1 MKKNTFIT
9 VITIA
14 LVGVL
19 LTSCKPIQTLERSA
33 VQTPAQSIAQ
43 TNNLGIGD
51 RDRILTVGG
60 LKRTYL
66 VHVPNSYDGNKP
78 YPVVLAF
85 HGGGSDAKQLVF
97 YSGLN
102 KTADTENFI
111 AVYPN
116 GTGETIQGYGVFNWN
131 GGSRQPGGTDPN
143 LTKVDDVEFTKALL
157 NDLATVVKIDEKRIY
172 ATGLSAGGI
181 MTYRLA
187 SELSDRIAA
196 IAPIASV
203 MGTERS
209 NPQRPVSVI
218 HFHGTKDEAVPFDG
232 GKGKLD
238 QSGTNFYSVEYSI
251 QSWVKANDCKTQ
263 PIVKALPDKTD
274 DGTKVIRKT
283 YGGGKE
289 DSEVVLIE
297 IEGGGH
303 TWPGRK
309 TLPGFEILGK
319 STKDI
324 LANDLMWEFFQKHPM
339 Q

>member
-1 MKKNTFIT
+1 MKKNVLII
-9 VITIA
+9 VIIVA

-19 LTSCKPIQTLERSA
+19 WSLFKPTQTADRS
-33 VQTPAQSIAQ
+33 VNQTPQSVAQ
-43 TNNLGIGD
+43 TNNLGIGEHD
-51 RDRILTVGG
+51 RTLTVGG

-66 VHVPNSYDGNKP
+66 VHVPNSYDGGKP
-78 YPVVLAF
+78 YPIVLGF
-85 HGGGSDAKQLVF
+85 HGGGSGAKQF
-97 YSGLN
+97 IFSSGLN
-102 KTADTENFI
+102 EIADTENFI

-116 GTGETIQGYGVFNWN
+116 GTGETIQGYGVFSWN

-143 LTKVDDVEFTKALL
+143 LAKVDDVEFTKALL
-157 NDLATVVKIDEKRIY
+157 NDLATVVRIDEKRIY

-187 SELSDRIAA
+187 SELSNRIAA

-203 MGTERS
+203 IGTERI

-218 HFHGTKDEAVPFDG
+218 HFHGTKDEAVPFKG

-238 QSGTNFYSVEYSI
+238 QSGTNFYSVDYSI
-251 QSWVKANDCKTQ
+251 QSWVKANGCKTQ
-263 PIVKALPDKTD
+263 PIVEALPDKAD
-274 DGTKVIRKT
+274 DGTKAIRKT

-303 TWPGRK
+303 TWPGRE
-309 TLPGFEILGK
+309 TLSGFEILGK
-319 STKDI
+319 SSKDI
-324 LANDLMWEFFQKHPM
+324 SANDLMWEFFQKHPM

>member
-1 MKKNTFIT
+1 MKKTILIAI
-9 VITIA
+9 VIIA
-14 LVGVL
+14 LLGVL
-19 LTSCKPIQTLERSA
+19 WTLFKPTQTADRS
-33 VQTPAQSIAQ
+33 VTQTPDQSIAQ

-51 RDRILTVGG
+51 HARTLTVGG

-78 YPVVLAF
+78 YPIVLGF

-102 KTADTENFI
+102 ETADKENFI

-116 GTGETIQGYGVFNWN
+116 GTGETIQGYGIFSWN
-131 GGSRQPGGTDPN
+131 GGSRQPGGTDLN
-143 LTKVDDVEFTKALL
+143 LAKVDDVEFTKALL
-157 NDLATVVKIDEKRIY
+157 NDLATGVRMDEKRIY

-181 MTYRLA
+181 MVYRLA

-196 IAPIASV
+196 IAPIAGPL
-203 MGTERS
+203 GTEKI

-218 HFHGTKDEAVPFDG
+218 HFHGTKDEAVPFAG

-251 QSWVKANDCKTQ
+251 QSWVKANGCKTQ
-263 PIVKALPDKTD
+263 PIVEALPDKAN

-289 DSEVVLIE
+289 NSQVVLIE

-303 TWPGRK
+303 TWPGRE
-309 TLPGFEILGK
+309 TLPGFEILGQ
-319 STKDI
+319 STQDI
-324 LANDLMWEFFQKHPM
+324 SANDLMWKFFQKHPM